1 MGIIKMNNIS
11 LDAFH
16 SQVKSALKG
25 LLFKDTFTDVTL
37 ISEDLAQ
44 IPAHKIIL
52 SSFSS
57 VLGAILST
65 APQSKPVLY
74 LRGVK
79 EVEMKLLL
87 HFLYEGE
94 VSMHQ
99 EQLQNFLK
107 IVKELGVTGDFD
119 HCESDGV
126 IKNERTASDLIDQTI
141 QEVHIKQKEVENQYQ
156 NNTSDLIDD
165 DEQTIHEA
173 QGEFEILDPSF
184 TTDLNDDEENM
195 QKVTIKLNAFE
206 MQENKEEEKVKY
218 TNDIKLKEVSK
229 INQNCQHCSMTF
241 TLKKQLFKHI
251 DGEHKGLEYNC
262 TKCEYSNKKWEN
274 LRFHIR
280 KVHEKLFYSCNL
292 CTYTNVKRFKL
303 RQHQQSEHEGMRFSC
318 TQCEYVGKQQLYLK
332 RHVQNEH
339 ENTIFVCKKCGFEAN
354 GPNGLK
360 RHQRNDHWNK
370 QQCDQCD
377 HQAADRSN
385 LRLHKEIKHE
395 RIRYS
400 CKFCDL
406 ETTTSSSLRNHE
418 KLKHMIEQIFLL
430 IS

>member
-1 MGIIKMNNIS
+1 MNNIS

-16 SQVKSALKG
+16 SQIKSALKG

-65 APQSKPVLY
+65 APHSQPVLY

-99 EQLQNFLK
+99 DQVQNFLK
-107 IVKELGVTGDFD
+107 IVKEFGVTGDFD
-119 HCESDGV
+119 HCESDEV

-141 QEVHIKQKEVENQYQ
+141 QHVHIKQNEVENQYQ

-173 QGEFEILDPSF
+173 QSEFEILDPSF

-195 QKVTIKLNAFE
+195 QKVTIKLNASE
-206 MQENKEEEKVKY
+206 MQENKEEEKVKN
-218 TNDIKLKEVSK
+218 TDNIKL
-229 INQNCQHCSMTF
+229 
-241 TLKKQLFKHI
+241 
-251 DGEHKGLEYNC
+251 
-262 TKCEYSNKKWEN
+262 
-274 LRFHIR
+274 
-280 KVHEKLFYSCNL
+280 
-292 CTYTNVKRFKL
+292 
-303 RQHQQSEHEGMRFSC
+303 
-318 TQCEYVGKQQLYLK
+318 
-332 RHVQNEH
+332 
-339 ENTIFVCKKCGFEAN
+339 
-354 GPNGLK
+354 
-360 RHQRNDHWNK
+360 
-370 QQCDQCD
+370 
-377 HQAADRSN
+377 
-385 LRLHKEIKHE
+385 
-395 RIRYS
+395 
-400 CKFCDL
+400 
-406 ETTTSSSLRNHE
+406 
-418 KLKHMIEQIFLL
+418 
-430 IS
+430 

>member
-1 MGIIKMNNIS
+1 MGIIIKMNNIS

-16 SQVKSALKG
+16 SQIKSALKC
-25 LLFKDTFTDVTL
+25 LLFKDTFTDVTF

-52 SSFSS
+52 SSLSS
-57 VLGAILST
+57 ALGAILST
-65 APQSKPVLY
+65 APQSQPVLY

-141 QEVHIKQKEVENQYQ
+141 Q
-156 NNTSDLIDD
+156 
-165 DEQTIHEA
+165 EA

-418 KLKHMIEQIFLL
+418 KLKHPSQITHD
-430 IS
+430 